1 MWSGSLVG
9 MRESQRYRRLLL
21 SGISVPVVVL
31 LVCSTL
37 LGQSATPATQTQTFH
52 VHGKVRSSGG
62 YDADGAKLHFES
74 GEVSNTVST
83 DNKGFYAA
91 DLPLGDYKITVV
103 SPVFRAIHRPFFR
116 VELPS
121 HYTFDFTLHPS
132 PLMTDVPID
141 PSNPAVRAAV
151 LYDISPYGED
161 FFPVPSTDGVPFVLY
176 IRYTSETIHGRNAQ
190 LRRGFLPA
198 LRESDIRRVQPLFPV
213 GGQGRLR

>member
-91 DLPLGDYKITVV
+91 DLPLGDYRITVV
-103 SPVFRAIHRPFFR
+103 SPVFRPIHRPFFR

-121 HYTFDFTLHPS
+121 HYTFDFTLH
-132 PLMTDVPID
+132 LV
-141 PSNPAVRAAV
+141 
-151 LYDISPYGED
+151 
-161 FFPVPSTDGVPFVLY
+161 
-176 IRYTSETIHGRNAQ
+176 
-190 LRRGFLPA
+190 
-198 LRESDIRRVQPLFPV
+198 
-213 GGQGRLR
+213 